1 MRLNTEDI
9 HNIAVEVAKVMK
21 NAQTGNVN
29 QSGERHEESSAAS
42 TPVQREGMGE
52 RKNTIATMPL
62 EGKGEYPKS
71 KECTY
76 KHFMSCK
83 PQSFDGRKGVLEAQD
98 WLNRMESVLD
108 ICECDDRN
116 KVRFAVHMFEAEA
129 LHWWNIVVRTEGK
142 EKVKEM
148 KWEEFIHKF
157 LAKYCPPSETEQLEV
172 EFFQLKMGN
181 KTYREYVSR
190 FNDISRLVS
199 YLALIEEQLINKFI
213 WGLPSEM
220 RVFIKS
226 KSPKTFAETVEAG
239 VVMAAEMILR
249 QAESP
254 APKRKWE
261 ERKGDTRNNN
271 FKRPKTFP
279 QCQICKRFHTGECRF
294 PCPNCKKTGHALQ
307 ECKEKK
313 KCFKCGDPNHMR
325 SECPELK
332 RNDRTQPNQPKG
344 RAFVLT
350 TEEAKTN
357 TDVITGTYL
366 VNDVY
371 ARVLFDTGA
380 NRSLVSTTFRPYLNQ
395 ASQTLDHAFTVEMA
409 DGSQREI
416 VDIVKNC
423 KISLNNHVIP
433 IDLMPMELREFDIVI
448 GMDWLTPYHAKVI
461 CDKRIVRLRLP
472 NGKQLTVSGDR
483 TDKTKNLITI
493 AQAHKCLRKGYVAF
507 LAYVVNTTEKQKV
520 EDVPVVREYPEVFPD
535 ELPGLPSDRQVE
547 FRIDLVPDSNVL

>member
-1 MRLNTEDI
+1 
-9 HNIAVEVAKVMK
+9 
-21 NAQTGNVN
+21 
-29 QSGERHEESSAAS
+29 
-42 TPVQREGMGE
+42 
-52 RKNTIATMPL
+52 
-62 EGKGEYPKS
+62 
-71 KECTY
+71 
-76 KHFMSCK
+76 
-83 PQSFDGRKGVLEAQD
+83 
-98 WLNRMESVLD
+98 
-108 ICECDDRN
+108 
-116 KVRFAVHMFEAEA
+116 
-129 LHWWNIVVRTEGK
+129 
-142 EKVKEM
+142 
-148 KWEEFIHKF
+148 
-157 LAKYCPPSETEQLEV
+157 
-172 EFFQLKMGN
+172 
-181 KTYREYVSR
+181 
-190 FNDISRLVS
+190 
-199 YLALIEEQLINKFI
+199 
-213 WGLPSEM
+213 M

-239 VVMAAEMILR
+239 AVMAAEMILR

-279 QCQICKRFHTGECRF
+279 QCQNCKRFHTGECRF

-344 RAFVLT
+344 QAFVLT

-357 TDVITGTYL
+357 ADVITGTYL

-395 ASQTLDHAFTVEMA
+395 ASQTLYHTFTVEMA
-409 DGSQREI
+409 NGSQREI

-423 KISLNNHVIP
+423 KISLKNHVIP
-433 IDLMPMELREFDIVI
+433 IDLMPMELGEFDIVI
-448 GMDWLTPYHAKVI
+448 GMDWLTPYHAEVI

-520 EDVPVVREYPEVFPD
+520 EDMPVVREYPKVFPD

-547 FRIDLVPDSNVL
+547 FRIDLVPEGAQYASETMDGVIK

>member
-1 MRLNTEDI
+1 
-9 HNIAVEVAKVMK
+9 
-21 NAQTGNVN
+21 
-29 QSGERHEESSAAS
+29 
-42 TPVQREGMGE
+42 
-52 RKNTIATMPL
+52 
-62 EGKGEYPKS
+62 
-71 KECTY
+71 
-76 KHFMSCK
+76 
-83 PQSFDGRKGVLEAQD
+83 
-98 WLNRMESVLD
+98 
-108 ICECDDRN
+108 
-116 KVRFAVHMFEAEA
+116 
-129 LHWWNIVVRTEGK
+129 
-142 EKVKEM
+142 
-148 KWEEFIHKF
+148 
-157 LAKYCPPSETEQLEV
+157 
-172 EFFQLKMGN
+172 
-181 KTYREYVSR
+181 
-190 FNDISRLVS
+190 
-199 YLALIEEQLINKFI
+199 
-213 WGLPSEM
+213 M

-226 KSPKTFAETVEAG
+226 KSPKAFAETVEAG
-239 VVMAAEMILR
+239 AVMAAEMILR

-279 QCQICKRFHTGECRF
+279 QCQICKHFHTGECRF

-307 ECKEKK
+307 ECKENK

-325 SECPELK
+325 SECPKLK

-344 RAFVLT
+344 RAFVLIK
-350 TEEAKTN
+350 EEAKTN

-380 NRSLVSTTFRPYLNQ
+380 NSCLVSTTFRPYLNQ
-395 ASQTLDHAFTVEMA
+395 ASQNLDHAFTVEMA
-409 DGSQREI
+409 DGSQRKI

-433 IDLMPMELREFDIVI
+433 IDLMPMELGEFDIVI
-448 GMDWLTPYHAKVI
+448 GMDWLTPYHAEVI

-520 EDVPVVREYPEVFPD
+520 EDMPVVREYPEVFPD

-547 FRIDLVPDSNVL
+547 FRMT